1 MIVCGGLLV
10 PSKPTLT
17 CCLDLSPAGLIRV
30 VSPFDA
36 VTQSQLRRIK
46 PRGRWNGAGQGW
58 DFPLAAADALQQ
70 ALGRRFP
77 VTSSLQ
83 QWLDWCQQPLPPLPP
98 HRTLVA
104 AADLDEVLQDGR
116 RPLRHQRSGVRWLL
130 ARRGAV
136 LADEMGLGKTLTAL
150 LAARAL
156 MRCAELRLLVVAPVG
171 LHPHWRRESEILG
184 VELELASWARLP
196 DTLPPAGTLLVVD
209 EAHYAQSLQAQR
221 TAALLRLARHPRLRA
236 IWMLTGTPMKNGRP
250 SQLYPLLAAMDHP
263 IARDQRQFEERY
275 CQGHWREG
283 RTGKRWQAS
292 GASQLEELRRL
303 TRPLILHRRKQ
314 QVVDL
319 PPKQRRLHPVE
330 LSEAELTGFDH
341 RVELVLDDYRRRV
354 QLGEVRRDAE
364 HLALLTSMRQIA
376 AEFKLPAARQLVE
389 SLRRQGEAVVL
400 FSGFV
405 APLQLLQQT
414 LGGELL
420 TGRQRPAERQ
430 ESVDRFQQGQND
442 CLLATFGTGA
452 LGFTLHRARH
462 VVLLERPWT
471 PGDLDQAED
480 RCHRLGMGDGLTCHW
495 LQLGAADQLVD
506 GLLASKAERI
516 EVLLGPRR
524 LSLQRQSLP
533 AMVRDCLQLL

>member
-1 MIVCGGLLV
+1 LV
-10 PSKPTLT
+10 PPKPTLT

-77 VTSSLQ
+77 VTSALQ

-171 LHPHWRRESEILG
+171 LHPHWRRESEALG

-263 IARDQRQFEERY
+263 IARDQRQFEERN
-275 CQGHWREG
+275 CQGHWRAG
-283 RTGKRWQAS
+283 RTGKA
-292 GASQLEELRRL
+292 
-303 TRPLILHRRKQ
+303 
-314 QVVDL
+314 
-319 PPKQRRLHPVE
+319 
-330 LSEAELTGFDH
+330 
-341 RVELVLDDYRRRV
+341 
-354 QLGEVRRDAE
+354 
-364 HLALLTSMRQIA
+364 
-376 AEFKLPAARQLVE
+376 
-389 SLRRQGEAVVL
+389 
-400 FSGFV
+400 
-405 APLQLLQQT
+405 
-414 LGGELL
+414 
-420 TGRQRPAERQ
+420 GRRPAPVSWR
-430 ESVDRFQQGQND
+430 S
-442 CLLATFGTGA
+442 CGA
-452 LGFTLHRARH
+452 
-462 VVLLERPWT
+462 
-471 PGDLDQAED
+471 
-480 RCHRLGMGDGLTCHW
+480 
-495 LQLGAADQLVD
+495 
-506 GLLASKAERI
+506 
-516 EVLLGPRR
+516 
-524 LSLQRQSLP
+524 
-533 AMVRDCLQLL
+533 